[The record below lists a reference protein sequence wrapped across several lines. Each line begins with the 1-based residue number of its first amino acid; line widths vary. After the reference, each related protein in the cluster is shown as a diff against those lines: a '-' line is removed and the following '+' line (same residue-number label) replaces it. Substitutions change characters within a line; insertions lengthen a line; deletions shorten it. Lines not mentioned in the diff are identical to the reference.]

1 MYLVSKLAVQM
12 RAPSVDNLRLRSGEQ
27 DQVKLASRASSHGR
41 GLFKAITDVHV
52 YDCARNESGPSVV
65 YSSGEDVK
73 SEEGA
78 RRGPRDPEPGVGSRG

>member
-1 MYLVSKLAVQM
+1 MIRRERSSEVSESCVELREVYLKL
-12 RAPSVDNLRLRSGEQ
+12 
-27 DQVKLASRASSHGR
+27 
-41 GLFKAITDVHV
+41 TDVHV

-78 RRGPRDPEPGVGSRG
+78 RRGPRDPESRVGSCG